1 MVNRANGRALNGF
14 KLRLPKPDFF
24 PHTIQ
29 YTLKME
35 KIVQK
40 KVFIYKFNNY
50 NVYNAIESSRF
61 FFKFHP
67 LMTNS
72 TKSFLET
79 LQNLPHFWNT
89 KTHMYLAAKPQIIL
103 HILLQFQSTVCVHH
117 ENLGVLIHR
126 HVQFSVLL

>member
-72 TKSFLET
+72 TKSFIRNTSKFAIFLEY
-79 LQNLPHFWNT
+79 QNLAFFHFVQHYFFPLIFPKLYCTFSSNFRALCACTT
-89 KTHMYLAAKPQIIL
+89 KIL
-103 HILLQFQSTVCVHH
+103 VF
-117 ENLGVLIHR
+117 
-126 HVQFSVLL
+126 

>member
-29 YTLKME
+29 YTLKRE
-35 KIVQK
+35 EIVQK
-40 KVFIYKFNNY
+40 KYLY
-50 NVYNAIESSRF
+50 TSSIIILYITRF

-79 LQNLPHFWNT
+79 LQNLPQFWNT

-103 HILLQFQSTVCVHH
+103 HIFLQFQSTVCVHH